1 MGLDLA
7 ADAKQLTEIVL
18 TGGPVGG
25 KTTSLAY
32 LAEKLRDRGFRVFTT
47 PEVATTLV
55 TGGLYELGDL
65 PQLDPDAYYASQK
78 EFVLL
83 QRDFRARFQGLARC
97 FDQKCVILHDRAEM
111 DTAAYM
117 QPAEW
122 RALMDELRLGLS
134 DVRDSYDAVIH
145 LVTVAR
151 DAPDLYALEQG
162 NNPARQETSVAAA
175 CASDEATLEA
185 WVGHPRL
192 RIIDNSTDFHDK
204 LRRTLQAVLRAVGAP
219 VPVEQERKFL
229 LATPPTGHPLLA
241 DARVAEIEQTYLIS
255 ADPRREVRLRRRVEA
270 GQAVYSR
277 TEKVLLPGSQLRQE
291 KEEVLSPSDYLGLLK
306 GRDPSRRTLRKR
318 RYCFVH
324 EFTYCELDIFAADDP
339 LAGLAILEVEQAE
352 GERLDLPPFDITREV
367 TDEAGYY
374 NVRLAEST

>member
-1 MGLDLA
+1 MDLTA
-7 ADAKQLTEIVL
+7 GAKQLTEVVL

-65 PQLDPDAYYASQK
+65 PELDPDAYYASQK

-83 QRDFRARFQGLARC
+83 QRAFRARFQGLARC
-97 FDQKCVILHDRAEM
+97 FDQKCIILHDRAEM

-117 QPAEW
+117 KAEEW
-122 RALMDELRLGLS
+122 SALMDELRLGLG
-134 DVRDSYDAVIH
+134 DVRDSYDAVVH

-162 NNPARQETSVAAA
+162 NNPARQETSVVAA
-175 CASDEATLEA
+175 CAADEATLNA

-204 LRRTLQAVLRAVGAP
+204 LRRTLQAVLRAVGVP

-229 LATPPTGHPLLA
+229 LASAPSADHPLLA
-241 DARVAEIEQTYLIS
+241 SARLAEIEQTYLLS
-255 ADPRREVRLRRRVEA
+255 SDPLREVRLRRRREA
-270 GQAVYSR
+270 GQSVYSR
-277 TEKVLLPGSQLRQE
+277 TEKVLLPGTSLRQE

-318 RYCFVH
+318 RYCFAH
-324 EFTYCELDIFAADDP
+324 EFTYCELDVFAPDDP
-339 LAGLAILEVEQAE
+339 LGGLAILEVEQAE
-352 GERLDLPPFDITREV
+352 GERLDLPAFEIEREV
-367 TDEAGYY
+367 TNEEGYY
-374 NVRLAEST
+374 NARLAARAV